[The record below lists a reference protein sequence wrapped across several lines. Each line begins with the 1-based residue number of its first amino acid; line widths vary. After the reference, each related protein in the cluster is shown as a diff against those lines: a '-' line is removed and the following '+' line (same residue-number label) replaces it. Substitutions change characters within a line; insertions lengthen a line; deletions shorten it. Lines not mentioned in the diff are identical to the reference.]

1 MANLYIQGN
10 FMIDFSIPKKQKKG
24 LVFIIFCLFML
35 YVSWGTSFF
44 FTRLGLN
51 YIPGV
56 LLGGIRAT
64 ISGILLF
71 GLGVLTQGYFK
82 ISLSDLKNA
91 GFLAVF
97 QVMISSAFLT
107 KGQETIP
114 SGMAALLCGTIPLF
128 MVLGEWLLW
137 GGKRPK
143 FKHVLGLAIGLT
155 AIGSIN
161 VNTLF
166 SGEVSIV
173 GLSLSLLAVLAWV
186 YSGHFSK
193 ICCMSNSLYI
203 FQSTGLILFLG
214 GLESILFGYAIGERW
229 DVGLMDFNGV
239 LILAY
244 LVLMPSIVGYT
255 SYLWLLYHVR
265 PAVALSYEYVNPVI
279 ALVLG
284 NAYLGESLTVYHGIA
299 CAALLGSVFLVSS
312 YGKE

>member
-1 MANLYIQGN
+1 
-10 FMIDFSIPKKQKKG
+10 MIDFSVPKKQKKG
-24 LVFIIFCLFML
+24 IIFVLFCLFLL
-35 YVSWGTSFF
+35 YLSWGTSFF
-44 FTRLGLN
+44 FTRLGLD

-56 LLGGIRAT
+56 MLGGIRAT
-64 ISGILLF
+64 VSGILLF
-71 GLGVLTQGYFK
+71 VLGIITQGYFK
-82 ISLSDLKNA
+82 ISLTDIKNA
-91 GFLAVF
+91 SILAIL
-97 QVMISSAFLT
+97 QVLISSAFLA
-107 KGQETIP
+107 KGQESIP

-137 GGKRPK
+137 GGKRPS
-143 FKHVLGLAIGLT
+143 FKHFLGLAIGLT
-155 AIGSIN
+155 AIASIN

-166 SGEVSIV
+166 SGDVSLA
-173 GLSLSLLAVLAWV
+173 GLSLTLLAVFAWV

-214 GLESILFGYAIGERW
+214 GLESLAFGFLIGERW
-229 DVGLMDFNGV
+229 DIGLMDFKGMLV
-239 LILAY
+239 LTY
-244 LVLMPSIVGYT
+244 LVLMTSIVGYT

-284 NAYLGESLTVYHGIA
+284 YLYLGEALTVYHAVSCIA
-299 CAALLGSVFLVSS
+299 LIGSVFLVSS

>member
-1 MANLYIQGN
+1 
-10 FMIDFSIPKKQKKG
+10 MIDFKLPKKQNKG
-24 LVFIIFCLFML
+24 LAFILFCLFML
-35 YVSWGTSFF
+35 YISWGTSFF
-44 FTRLGLN
+44 FTRLGLD

-56 LLGGIRAT
+56 MLGGVRAT
-64 ISGILLF
+64 ISGILLII
-71 GLGVLTQGYFK
+71 LGILTQGYYK
-82 ISLSDLKNA
+82 ISLSDIKYA
-91 GFLAVF
+91 SILAVL
-97 QVMISSAFLT
+97 QVLISSAFLA
-107 KGQETIP
+107 KGQESIP
-114 SGMAALLCGTIPLF
+114 SGMAALICGTIPLF

-143 FKHVLGLAIGLT
+143 FKHCLGLAIGLT

-166 SGEVSIV
+166 SGHISLI
-173 GLSLSLLAVLAWV
+173 GLALCFSAVFAWV
-186 YSGHFSK
+186 FSGHFSK

-214 GLESILFGYAIGERW
+214 GLESLAFGYAIGERW
-229 DVGLMDFNGV
+229 DIGLMDFKGV
-239 LILAY
+239 LILSY
-244 LVLMPSIVGYT
+244 LVLMTSIAGYT

-284 NAYLGESLTVYHGIA
+284 FLYLNEPLTLHHILA